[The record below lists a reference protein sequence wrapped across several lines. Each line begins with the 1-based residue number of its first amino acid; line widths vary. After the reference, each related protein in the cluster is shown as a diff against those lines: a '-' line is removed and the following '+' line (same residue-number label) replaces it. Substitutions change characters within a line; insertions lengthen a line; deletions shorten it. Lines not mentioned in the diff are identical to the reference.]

1 MNRTHTT
8 MTDRPT
14 HTPMS
19 MEADKAT
26 RHIYGYDWLS
36 WSAGPK
42 ELSPIF
48 LIITFRRGLT

>member
-1 MNRTHTT
+1 
-8 MTDRPT
+8 
-14 HTPMS
+14 MS

-42 ELSPIF
+42 ELSPIY